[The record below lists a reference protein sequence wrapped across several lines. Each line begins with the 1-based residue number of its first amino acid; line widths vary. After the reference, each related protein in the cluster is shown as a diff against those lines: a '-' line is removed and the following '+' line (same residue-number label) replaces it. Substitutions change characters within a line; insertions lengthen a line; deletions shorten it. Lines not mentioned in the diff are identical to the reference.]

1 MTASSIGR
9 LIGPAAFAI
18 TVFVSA
24 PAGMPTEA
32 WLVAGLVVW
41 MASWWMTEAVP
52 LTATALLP
60 FVVLPFSGVSTA
72 KEVAS
77 TYYSPILFLLLGG
90 AFVALAIERTGLHK
104 RLSLAILSFVGS
116 GGGQTRLL
124 LAFMISAAVLS
135 MLISNTSTSLIM
147 MPMALA
153 VLAGGASSVSANPP
167 TPSALPP
174 GTVSDTIRME
184 GRREREATDH
194 LANKEG
200 LSGALPMGIAFAA
213 SIGGLGT
220 LVGSPTNAIAVGLL
234 DSMIGMEISFIE
246 WSLYGLPIVIVGIPL
261 AAFIISKVQRVAD
274 YPFDVPA
281 ARDAI
286 ATSTRWTS
294 AEKRLVPIVAL
305 TFLAWM
311 TVPWAK
317 EFLPEGSWTNGTIAI
332 LASFALFLI
341 PDGTGRPMLIWKEAD
356 RAPWGVIMMF
366 GGGLALAAGMQASGL
381 ADWLGQAL
389 LPLESLP
396 LIVVAISL
404 VAMVVLI
411 TEFASNVA
419 TATGIIPVVAALIV
433 ALGADPMLL
442 AMPAA
447 LAASWGF
454 MLPAGT
460 GPNAIAWATGRI
472 KIERMVG
479 AGLILDVIGVFVI
492 VGMVWAIAAVL

>member
-24 PAGMPTEA
+24 PAGMPVEA

-60 FVVLPFSGVSTA
+60 FIVLPFSGVATA

-153 VLAGGASSVSANPP
+153 VLSGGTGAAAASDS
-167 TPSALPP
+167 
-174 GTVSDTIRME
+174 
-184 GRREREATDH
+184 EAK
-194 LANKEG
+194 NKEG

-286 ATSTRWTS
+286 ATNARWTT

-311 TVPWAK
+311 TVPRVE
-317 EFLPEGSWTNGTIAI
+317 EFLPDGSWTNGTIAI

-396 LIVVAISL
+396 LIVVAIAL

-492 VGMVWAIAAVL
+492 VGVVWAIAGVL